1 MDLPEKFTQNM
12 KILLG
17 DEYEKYIASFSL
29 APKRAVRV
37 NHNFISDSDF
47 EKFFPY
53 KVKKIDGIDGAY
65 SLEIDEKLGNTV
77 FHHAG
82 MIYLQEPSSM
92 LAAIALDVQDGDKVC
107 DMCSAPGGKASQ
119 ILDRNKNGIVVCN
132 EFIRPRAN
140 VLFSNIE
147 RQGFKNAIITSLDTS
162 VLAKNFAN
170 YFDKILVDAPCS
182 GEGMF
187 RKEPE
192 TINEWN
198 EGLPQF
204 NSQRQLEILANAD
217 KMLKQGGIL
226 VYSTCTFNLIENE
239 LVVTQ
244 FCEKYGYKIC
254 DLPEVLRKNAKSGFD
269 IAKFGYKTNN
279 VDTTKSARCFPQD
292 GFGEGQFIAKLQ
304 KISKNNNENYKQKSN
319 FDKISNN
326 EMILIK
332 DFLKQTIG
340 KTDFEFYKI
349 KDDIFIS
356 EKQLPVVSKGV
367 VGYGVKLG
375 TLAKNRI
382 EPFHQFFKAFGD
394 QFKNKVELK
403 DEKDIKNYLYGNEI
417 EIDKNTSGL
426 VAVTYHGAVLGGG
439 KAVQGK
445 LKNYYPKGL
454 RNNKV

>member
-1 MDLPEKFTQNM
+1 M
-12 KILLG
+12 KKLLAG
-17 DEYEKYIASFSL
+17 DYENYIASFSH

-47 EKFFPY
+47 EKTFPY
-53 KVKKIDGIDGAY
+53 PVKKIEGIEGAY
-65 SLEIDEKLGNTV
+65 LLETGEKIGNSV

-92 LAAIALDVQDGDKVC
+92 LAATALEVKEGDLVC

-119 ILDRNKNGIVVCN
+119 ILDKNKTGIVVCN
-132 EFIRPRAN
+132 EFVRPRAN

-162 VLAKNFAN
+162 VLAENFAN

-192 TINEWN
+192 TISEWN

-217 KMLKQGGIL
+217 KMLKQGGTL

-254 DLPEVLRKNAKSGFD
+254 DLPEVVQKNAKSGFD

-279 VDTTKSARCFPQD
+279 VDTTKCARCFPQD
-292 GFGEGQFIAKLQ
+292 NFGEGQFIAKLQ
-304 KISKNNNENYKQKSN
+304 KISENNGEIYKQKSN
-319 FDKISNN
+319 FDKLSNS
-326 EMILIK
+326 EMLLIK

-340 KTDFEFYKI
+340 ETDFEFYKI

-356 EKQLPVVSKGV
+356 EKSLPGVSKGV
-367 VGYGVKLG
+367 LGYGVKLG

-382 EPFHQFFKAFGD
+382 EPFHQFFKAYGN

-403 DEKDIKNYLYGNEI
+403 EENDIKNYLYGNEI
-417 EIDKNTSGL
+417 DIDKNLSGL
-426 VAVTYHGAVLGGG
+426 VSVTYHGAVLGGG

-454 RNNKV
+454 RNNKL